1 MSAPISFTTAR
12 EAPAGTDVLAV
23 PVFQGG
29 GMPAGSP
36 FDLDAA
42 FLAGRGFEGKLG
54 QAQALLADDGGTIV
68 AVGVGP
74 AERVD
79 AEVVR
84 RASAA
89 AVKASWR
96 SASMAT
102 TLLDALPA
110 GADRGRGAQ
119 ALAEAVV
126 LAAYKFGRYKSDPK
140 PCALSSVAVLGR
152 GGAGVQRG
160 LDRGAAIAG
169 AVVLA
174 RDLVN
179 EPAGAMTPRD
189 MEKVARRVAKDNG
202 LGVEVW
208 DEKRIAAEG
217 LGGLDGVGAGSDQPP
232 RLLRLEYAP
241 AGARSTVCLVGKGI
255 TFDSG
260 GLSIKSGD
268 GMMTMKCD
276 MAGAAAVLA
285 AMSALPALAPKVRVL
300 GYAMCTENLPSGKA
314 TKPGDVLRIRNGK
327 TVEVLNT
334 DAEGRLVLAD
344 GLSLAVEQAPD
355 AVIDLATLTGAVSV
369 ALGPEI
375 AGVMGND
382 DALIADVQAAAER
395 AGEPVWPLPLPD
407 RYRKFIDSEVAD
419 IKNIG
424 QGAKGGTLTAGLFLK
439 EFVGDTPWVHLD
451 IAGPAFR
458 DNEDA
463 YLPKGGTGFGV
474 RTVLELLS
482 AWKPGARR

>member
-1 MSAPISFTTAR
+1 MSPISFTTGRDA
-12 EAPAGTDVLAV
+12 AGTDALAL

-29 GMPAGSP
+29 AIPPGSP
-36 FDLDAA
+36 FELDAG
-42 FLAGRGFEGKLG
+42 FLAGCGFEGKVG
-54 QAQALLADDGGTIV
+54 QAQTLLSDDGSIVV

-74 AERVD
+74 ADAVD
-79 AEVVR
+79 NEVVR
-84 RASAA
+84 SAAAA
-89 AVKASWR
+89 AVKAAWR
-96 SASMAT
+96 ATSMST
-102 TLLDALPA
+102 TLLDALPS
-110 GADRGRGAQ
+110 GADRGRAGQ

-140 PCALSSVAVLGR
+140 PCALTSVTVVGR
-152 GGAGVQRG
+152 GGASVQRG
-160 LDRGAAIAG
+160 LDRGAAVAA
-169 AVVLA
+169 AVELA

-179 EPAGAMTPRD
+179 EPPGAMTPRD
-189 MEKVARRVAKDNG
+189 LEKAARRIAKENG

-217 LGGLDGVGAGSDQPP
+217 LGGLGGVAAGSDQPP
-232 RLLRLEYAP
+232 RLLRLEYKP
-241 AGARSTVCLVGKGI
+241 DGARGTVCLVGKGI

-260 GLSIKSGD
+260 GLSIKTGD

-300 GYAMCTENLPSGKA
+300 GYAACTENLPSGKA
-314 TKPGDVLRIRNGK
+314 TKPGDVLRFRNGK
-327 TVEVLNT
+327 TTEVLNT

-344 GLSLAVEQAPD
+344 ALALAVEQGPD
-355 AVIDLATLTGAVSV
+355 AVIDLATLTGACTV
-369 ALGPEI
+369 ALGTDI
-375 AGVMGND
+375 AGAMSND
-382 DALIADVQAAAER
+382 DALLADVRAAADR

-407 RYRKFIDSEVAD
+407 RYRKLIDSEVAD

-424 QGAKGGTLTAGLFLK
+424 TGGKGGALTAGLFLK

-458 DNEDA
+458 EKDDG

-482 AWKPGARR
+482 AWKPSAARR